1 MNNTDFDS
9 GYTKAESDRAL
20 DKIIADINSHEKT
33 LKKNAEDTLEYIRS
47 ADERLRKLHLEA
59 MAVLDKSIALLG
71 QITANIEADRQE
83 RIDNELPVVCPK
95 CFDIVDYEPPYPAE
109 PDTNSAGWD
118 GGYLC
123 ECGWIYGE
131 GWEEQ

>member
-20 DKIIADINSHEKT
+20 DKIIADINSHEET

-59 MAVLDKSIALLG
+59 MAGIDKAIALLH

-95 CFDIVDYEPPYPAE
+95 CFDIVDFEPPHTAE
-109 PDTNSAGWD
+109 PDTSTAAWD

-123 ECGWIYGE
+123 GCGWIGGE
-131 GWEEQ
+131 GWAE